1 MKTLRYIAFALMIVA
16 SIMPTAAQKR
26 NINLTIAVKGPNGS
40 VVNGAAV
47 VLKQTDYSL
56 SYGSISLNEQGT
68 ASLKVYAGNHSLE
81 ASARGYDTVR
91 ETFNITADT
100 TVEVTLAEQTLTP
113 YSLTTSIVHNPINGL
128 NDLSF
133 TWNQEPPVFWD
144 DFESYQ
150 PFAVKWENWTG
161 IDGDGLTAAALVG
174 TYLNRGV
181 MQYAQIINP
190 LVVQP
195 AWWYDYPILR
205 PYSGKQYVGFT
216 RTESGAQNDDWLITP
231 VITPGN
237 ENIFSF
243 MAKAADAFKEK
254 FQVYV
259 TTVLNNPQKKDFKQI
274 NVGNYETVDHKGWVN
289 KKYDLSAYAGQQVRL
304 AIRYISEANNGGAF
318 MLMVDDVYVG
328 QDKSYNAP
336 KRARRVVTKSAGN
349 PNESFNVFFN
359 DALAGTTE
367 DYEWQFTNLEAG
379 TYKLGVQAVYP
390 ASATAIVDTVITISS
405 TVARLEANI
414 TTNNGKSVNREWISI
429 TDEASGEQYEAQ
441 ILSGKAVFPSIMK
454 GSYLLGITIPNY
466 ETYSQQLDIESDMTL
481 NIELK
486 EKIINPYNVT
496 VDSKV
501 TGNNANQVTVKWN
514 QNISFTDDFEAY
526 DDFATSKFGNWR
538 TYDLDQH
545 VCYPIGLG
553 SSSNI
558 VTFPG
563 ASTPSAPRPVPPM
576 IFNPWHTQPAM
587 MPTDPAVMAPSGDK
601 TVIFFSPQM
610 NGANKWLISP
620 EITIRDNFVCRFAA
634 KAYAEYPES
643 MSVCVF
649 TDGAQNPLTDSWD
662 DVSYINPVSYGAWT
676 LYETDLNQYAGQK
689 VRIGIHYTSF
699 DAFFAQIDNFYVG
712 NLDDEG
718 TTVDVGDV
726 KQYNVTLDNTE
737 VGPTTEPLIVLN
749 DVKAGE
755 HTVAIQAQYASG
767 MSQYTTHSFKIDLVG
782 DINGDKIVD
791 VSDVTI
797 LINVVLGKTA
807 GYRPAVI
814 SRCDLNGDDTVDTTD
829 LNIILNIILGK
840 V

>member
-1 MKTLRYIAFALMIVA
+1 MKTLRYIAFALLIVA
-16 SIMPTAAQKR
+16 NILPAAAQKR
-26 NINLTIAVKGPNGS
+26 DINLTISVKGPNGG

-56 SYGSISLNEQGT
+56 SYGSITLNDQGT
-68 ASLKVYAGNHSLE
+68 ALVKVYAGNHSLE
-81 ASARGYDTVR
+81 ASARGYDTVK
-91 ETFNITADT
+91 ESFKVTADT

-113 YSLTTSIVHNPINGL
+113 YSLTASVAHNPITGL

-150 PFAVKWENWTG
+150 PFAVKWDKWTG

-174 TYLNRGV
+174 SYLNRGV

-237 ENIFSF
+237 QNIFSF

-259 TTVLNNPQKKDFKQI
+259 TTVLDNPQKKDFKQI

-289 KKYDLSAYAGQQVRL
+289 KKYDLSTYAGKPVRL

-328 QDKSYNAP
+328 QDQGAA
-336 KRARRVVTKSAGN
+336 KRARRVAPKSAGN
-349 PNESFNVFFN
+349 PNESFNVYFN
-359 DALAGTTE
+359 DALAGNTQ

-390 ASATAIVDTVITISS
+390 ASTTAIVDTVITISS
-405 TVARLEANI
+405 TVARLEASV
-414 TTNNGKSVNREWISI
+414 TTNNGKSVDGEWISI
-429 TDEASGEQYEAQ
+429 TDEASGEQYEAE
-441 ILSGKAVFPSIMK
+441 IISGKATFPSVMK
-454 GSYLLGITIPNY
+454 GNYLLGITIPNY
-466 ETYSQQLDIESDMTL
+466 ETHSQQLDIDSDLNL

-486 EKIINPYNVT
+486 EKIVNPYNVT
-496 VDSKV
+496 VDTKV

-514 QNISFTDDFEAY
+514 QNISFTDDFESY
-526 DDFATSKFGNWR
+526 NDFASGRFGDWR

-649 TDGAQNPLTDSWD
+649 TDGAQNPATDSWD
-662 DVSYINPVSYGAWT
+662 DVSSINPVSYGTWI
-676 LYETDLNQYAGQK
+676 LYETDLSQYAGQK

-699 DAFFAQIDNFYVG
+699 DAFFSQIDNFYVG

-737 VGPTTEPLIVLN
+737 VGTTTQPSIVL
-749 DVKAGE
+749 DSVKAGE

-767 MSQYTTHSFKIDLVG
+767 MSQYTTHKFKIDLVG
-782 DINGDKIVD
+782 DIDGNKVVD
-791 VSDVTI
+791 VSDITV
-797 LINVVLGKTA
+797 LINVILNMTT

-814 SRCDLNGDDTVDTTD
+814 GRCDINGDGTVDTTD
-829 LNIILNIILGK
+829 LNILINIILNQ

>member
-1 MKTLRYIAFALMIVA
+1 MKIFRYFLTIMIALSVALPAV
-16 SIMPTAAQKR
+16 AQKR
-26 NINLTIAVKGPNGS
+26 NINLTIAVKGPDGG

-47 VLKQTDYSL
+47 VLKQTDYAL
-56 SYGSISLNEQGT
+56 SYGNITLNEQGR
-68 ASLKVYAGNHSLE
+68 ALVKVYTGNHSLE
-81 ASARGYDTVR
+81 ASARGYDTVK
-91 ETFNITADT
+91 ETFNVTADT

-113 YSLTTSIVHNPINGL
+113 YSLATSVVHNPLTGL

-144 DFESYQ
+144 DFESYD
-150 PFAVKWENWTG
+150 PFAVKWGEWTG
-161 IDGDGLTAAALVG
+161 IDGDGLTAAVLVG

-237 ENIFSF
+237 QNIFSF

-274 NVGNYETVDHKGWVN
+274 NAGNYETVDHKGWVN

-318 MLMVDDVYVG
+318 MLMVDDIYVG
-328 QDKSYNAP
+328 QDQNYSAA
-336 KRARRVVTKSAGN
+336 KRARRVATKSAGN

-367 DYEWQFTNLEAG
+367 DYKWQFNDLEPG

-390 ASATAIVDTVITISS
+390 ASSTAIVDTVITISS
-405 TVARLEANI
+405 TVARLEATI
-414 TTNNGKSVNREWISI
+414 TTNNGKSVNGEWISI
-429 TDEASGEQYEAQ
+429 TDEATGELYEVQ
-441 ILSGKAVFPSIMK
+441 ITGNKAVFPSVMK
-454 GSYLLGITIPNY
+454 GNYLLGVTIPYY
-466 ETYSQQLDIESDMTL
+466 ETYSQQLNIDGDMSI

-486 EKIINPYNVT
+486 EKIVNPYNVT
-496 VDSKV
+496 VDAKV

-526 DDFATSKFGNWR
+526 DDFATGRFGNWR

-576 IFNPWHTQPAM
+576 VFNPWHTQPAM

-601 TVIFFSPQM
+601 TVVFFSPQN

-676 LYETDLNQYAGQK
+676 LYETDLNKYAGQK

-699 DAFFAQIDNFYVG
+699 DAFFSQIDNFYVG

-718 TTVDVGDV
+718 TTVDVGYV
-726 KQYNVTLDNTE
+726 KQYNIKFNNAV
-737 VGPTTEPLIVLN
+737 VGSTTEPFIVLN
-749 DVKAGE
+749 DVKAGQ
-755 HTVAIQAQYASG
+755 HTVAIQAQYESG
-767 MSQYTTHSFKIDLVG
+767 MSEYTTHRFKIDLVG
-782 DINGDKIVD
+782 DVNGDKVVD
-791 VSDVTI
+791 VSDITV
-797 LINVVLGKTA
+797 LINVILGKSYLQTI
-807 GYRPAVI
+807 VE
-814 SRCDLNGDDTVDTTD
+814 RCDLNGDGTVDATD
-829 LNIILNIILGK
+829 LNTLYNIILGK
-840 V
+840 VN

>member
-1 MKTLRYIAFALMIVA
+1 MKIFRYFLTIMIALSVALPAV
-16 SIMPTAAQKR
+16 AQKR
-26 NINLTIAVKGPNGS
+26 NINLTIAVKGPDGG

-47 VLKQTDYSL
+47 VLKQTDYAL
-56 SYGSISLNEQGT
+56 SYGNITLNEQGQ
-68 ASLKVYAGNHSLE
+68 ALVKVYTGNHSLE
-81 ASARGYDTVR
+81 ASARGYDTVK
-91 ETFNITADT
+91 ETFNVTADT

-113 YSLTTSIVHNPINGL
+113 YSLATSVVHNPLTGL

-144 DFESYQ
+144 DFESYD
-150 PFAVKWENWTG
+150 PFAVKWGEWTG
-161 IDGDGLTAAALVG
+161 IDGDGLTAAVLVG

-237 ENIFSF
+237 QNIFSF

-274 NVGNYETVDHKGWVN
+274 NAGNYETVDHKGWVN

-318 MLMVDDVYVG
+318 MLMVDDIYVG
-328 QDKSYNAP
+328 QDQDYSAA
-336 KRARRVVTKSAGN
+336 KRARRVAAKSAGN

-367 DYEWQFTNLEAG
+367 DYKWQFNDLEPG

-390 ASATAIVDTVITISS
+390 ASSTAIVDTVITISS
-405 TVARLEANI
+405 TVARLEATI
-414 TTNNGKSVNREWISI
+414 TTNNGKSVNGEWISI
-429 TDEASGEQYEAQ
+429 TDEATGELYEVQ
-441 ILSGKAVFPSIMK
+441 ITGNKAVFPSVMK
-454 GSYLLGITIPNY
+454 GNYLLGVTIPYY
-466 ETYSQQLDIESDMTL
+466 ETYSQQLNIDGDMSI

-486 EKIINPYNVT
+486 EKIVNPYNVT
-496 VDSKV
+496 VDAKV

-526 DDFATSKFGNWR
+526 DDFATGRFGNWR

-576 IFNPWHTQPAM
+576 VFNPWHTQPAM

-601 TVIFFSPQM
+601 TVVFFSPQN

-676 LYETDLNQYAGQK
+676 LYETDLNKYAGQK

-699 DAFFAQIDNFYVG
+699 DAFFSQIDNFYVG

-718 TTVDVGDV
+718 TTVDVGYV
-726 KQYNVTLDNTE
+726 KQYNIKFNNAG
-737 VGPTTEPLIVLN
+737 VGSTTEPFIVLN
-749 DVKAGE
+749 DVKAGQ
-755 HTVAIQAQYASG
+755 HTVAIQAQYESG
-767 MSQYTTHSFKIDLVG
+767 MSEYTTHRFKIDLVG
-782 DINGDKIVD
+782 DVNGDKVVD
-791 VSDVTI
+791 VSDITV
-797 LINVVLGKTA
+797 LINVILGKSYLQTI
-807 GYRPAVI
+807 VE
-814 SRCDLNGDDTVDTTD
+814 RCDLNGDGTVDATD
-829 LNIILNIILGK
+829 LNTLYNIILGK
-840 V
+840 VN

>member
-1 MKTLRYIAFALMIVA
+1 MKIFRYFLTIMIALSVAL
-16 SIMPTAAQKR
+16 PTVAQKR
-26 NINLTIAVKGPNGS
+26 NINLTIAVKGPNGG
-40 VVNGAAV
+40 VVNGVAV
-47 VLKQTDYSL
+47 VLKQTDYAL
-56 SYGSISLNEQGT
+56 SYGNITLNEQGQ
-68 ASLKVYAGNHSLE
+68 ALVKVYAGNHSLE
-81 ASARGYDTVR
+81 ASAKGYDTVK
-91 ETFNITADT
+91 ETFNVTADT

-113 YSLTTSIVHNPINGL
+113 YSLATNVVHNPLTGL
-128 NDLSF
+128 NDLTF

-144 DFESYQ
+144 DFESYD
-150 PFAVKWENWTG
+150 PFAVKWGEWTG

-237 ENIFSF
+237 QNIFSF

-274 NVGNYETVDHKGWVN
+274 NAGNYETVDHKGWVN

-318 MLMVDDVYVG
+318 MLMVDDFYVG
-328 QDKSYNAP
+328 QDQDYGTA
-336 KRARRVVTKSAGN
+336 KRARRVAMKSAGN

-359 DALAGTTE
+359 DALAGSTE
-367 DYEWQFTNLEAG
+367 DYEWQFTGLEAG

-390 ASATAIVDTVITISS
+390 ASSTAIVDTVITISNAM
-405 TVARLEANI
+405 ARLEATI
-414 TTNNGKSVNREWISI
+414 TTNNGKSVNGEWISI
-429 TDEASGEQYEAQ
+429 TDEATGELYEVQ
-441 ILSGKAVFPSIMK
+441 ITGNKAVFPSVMK
-454 GSYLLGITIPNY
+454 GNYLLGITIPYY
-466 ETYSQQLDIESDMTL
+466 ETYSQQLNIESDMTL

-486 EKIINPYNVT
+486 EKIVNPYNVT

-501 TGNNANQVTVKWN
+501 TGINANRVTVKWN

-526 DDFATSKFGNWR
+526 NDFATGRFGDWR

-576 IFNPWHTQPAM
+576 IFNPWHTKPAM

-676 LYETDLNQYAGQK
+676 LYETDLNKYAGQK

-699 DAFFAQIDNFYVG
+699 DAFFSQIDNFYVG

-718 TTVDVGDV
+718 TTVDVGYV
-726 KQYNVTLDNTE
+726 KQYNVMFDNAE
-737 VGPTTEPLIVLN
+737 AGSTTDPVIVLN
-749 DVKAGE
+749 DVKAGQ
-755 HTVAIQAQYASG
+755 HTVAIQAQYESG

-782 DINGDKIVD
+782 DLNGDKVVD
-791 VSDVTI
+791 VSDITVLVNAI
-797 LINVVLGKTA
+797 LGKL
-807 GYRPAVI
+807 YRPATI
-814 SRCDLNGDDTVDTTD
+814 ELCDLNDDGTVDTTD
-829 LNIILNIILGK
+829 LNILVNIILGK
-840 V
+840 VN

>member
-1 MKTLRYIAFALMIVA
+1 MKIFRYFLTIMIALSVALPAV
-16 SIMPTAAQKR
+16 AQKR
-26 NINLTIAVKGPNGS
+26 NINLTIAVKGPDGG

-47 VLKQTDYSL
+47 VLKQTDYAL
-56 SYGSISLNEQGT
+56 SYGNITLNEQGQ
-68 ASLKVYAGNHSLE
+68 ALVKVYTGNHSLE
-81 ASARGYDTVR
+81 ASARGYDTVK
-91 ETFNITADT
+91 ETFNVTADT

-113 YSLTTSIVHNPINGL
+113 YSLATSVVHNPLTGL

-144 DFESYQ
+144 DFESYD
-150 PFAVKWENWTG
+150 PFAVKWGEWTG
-161 IDGDGLTAAALVG
+161 IDGDGLTAAVLVG

-237 ENIFSF
+237 QNIFSF

-274 NVGNYETVDHKGWVN
+274 NAGNYETVDHKGWVN

-318 MLMVDDVYVG
+318 MLMVDDIYVG
-328 QDKSYNAP
+328 QDQDYSAA
-336 KRARRVVTKSAGN
+336 KRARRVAAKSAGN

-367 DYEWQFTNLEAG
+367 DYKWQFNDLEPG

-390 ASATAIVDTVITISS
+390 ASSTAIVDTLITISS
-405 TVARLEANI
+405 TVARLEATI
-414 TTNNGKSVNREWISI
+414 TTNNGKSVNGEWISI
-429 TDEASGEQYEAQ
+429 TDEATGELYEVQ
-441 ILSGKAVFPSIMK
+441 ITGNKAVFPSVMK
-454 GSYLLGITIPNY
+454 GNYLLGVTIPYY
-466 ETYSQQLDIESDMTL
+466 ETYSQQLNIDGDMSI

-486 EKIINPYNVT
+486 EKIVNPYNVT
-496 VDSKV
+496 VDAKV

-526 DDFATSKFGNWR
+526 DDFATGRFGNWR

-576 IFNPWHTQPAM
+576 VFNPWHTQPAM

-601 TVIFFSPQM
+601 TVVFFSPQN

-676 LYETDLNQYAGQK
+676 LYETDLNKYAGQK

-699 DAFFAQIDNFYVG
+699 DAFFSQIDNFYVG

-718 TTVDVGDV
+718 TTVDVGYV
-726 KQYNVTLDNTE
+726 KQYNIKFNNAG
-737 VGPTTEPLIVLN
+737 VGSTTEPFIVLN
-749 DVKAGE
+749 DVKAGQ
-755 HTVAIQAQYASG
+755 HTVAIQAQYESG
-767 MSQYTTHSFKIDLVG
+767 MSEYTTHRFKIDLVG
-782 DINGDKIVD
+782 DVNGDKVVD
-791 VSDVTI
+791 VSDITV
-797 LINVVLGKTA
+797 LINVILGKSYLQTI
-807 GYRPAVI
+807 VE
-814 SRCDLNGDDTVDTTD
+814 RCDLNGDGTVDATD
-829 LNIILNIILGK
+829 LNTLYNIILGK
-840 V
+840 VN